1 MDDPDWKHLNKKLI
15 LDFSAW
21 KTNAFTGQFEKLLKG
36 MKINYEVRK

>member
-1 MDDPDWKHLNKKLI
+1 MDNPNWGHLKDKVI

-21 KTNAFTGQFEKLLKG
+21 KTKAFGGQFDKLLKG